1 MIPKLKKSRSFS
13 ATLPDFIVIDTHDQ
27 LEDLI
32 ILEVGQAAFDFIR
45 EHTGSFTKKVFVA
58 STSTRFN
65 ILRLPDN
72 HYRSIIN
79 LQQVNDFRFINKFF
93 ESVNQKLPEGGLF
106 IDFVETYATRRNRK
120 LKKYWFPINWFI
132 YILDVVFYRVMPKL
146 LITKDIYFFITRG
159 KRRVLTKAETFGR
172 LYSCGFEIVDE
183 RVINNLLY
191 FCARKISEPLYD
203 MNPTYGPIAR
213 LKRVGKNGKMFNV
226 YKLRTMHP
234 YSEYLQDYVFQ
245 KNKLAEGGKFRN
257 DFRVSWEGA
266 FLRKFWL
273 DELPMLVNLLRGDMK
288 LVGVRPLSRQYF
300 SMYTKELQ
308 DRRIRFKPGLLP
320 PYYADM
326 PKTLEEI
333 MASEIKYLDAY
344 ERSPLKTDV
353 IYFFRI
359 LNNIL
364 IKGKRSK

>member
-1 MIPKLKKSRSFS
+1 MFPRFSSKKTFS
-13 ATLPDFIVIDTHDQ
+13 APLPDYIVIDSHDQ

-32 ILEVGQAAFDFIR
+32 KLEVGQGALDFIL
-45 EHTGSFTKKVFVA
+45 EHTGKLTKKVFVA

-65 ILRLPDN
+65 ILRLPN
-72 HYRSIIN
+72 EKYKHIVN
-79 LQQVNDFRFINKFF
+79 LQQVNDFRFLNKFF
-93 ESVNQKLPEGGLF
+93 ETVNQKLPDGGLF

-120 LKKYWFPINWFI
+120 LKKYWFPLNWFI
-132 YILDVVFYRVMPKL
+132 YFLDLVFYRIMPKFPVARE
-146 LITKDIYFFITRG
+146 IYFFVTRG

-191 FCARKISEPLYD
+191 FCARKIKEPLYD
-203 MNPTYGPIAR
+203 MNPTYGPIAKLR
-213 LKRVGKNGKMFNV
+213 RVGKDGKMFNV

-245 KNKLAEGGKFRN
+245 KNKLAEGGKFRD

-266 FLRKFWL
+266 FFRKFWL
-273 DELPMLVNLLRGDMK
+273 DELPMLVNILKGDLK

-300 SMYTKELQ
+300 SLYSKELQ
-308 DRRIRFKPGLLP
+308 ERRIHFKPGLLP

-333 MASEIKYLDAY
+333 MASEIRYLDAY
-344 ERSPLKTDV
+344 EKAPFKTDV
-353 IYFFRI
+353 RYFFKI
-359 LNNIL
+359 LDNIL
-364 IKGKRSK
+364 LKGKRSK